1 MNLGL
6 GGMSASRGQADEE
19 FFGSVYDQKVILRL
33 LPYIKPFLP
42 LVIVSFVSM
51 LVYTL
56 TLVAVPWL
64 IHWGIDHPIKDGL
77 QTATDYKVS
86 ASQAG
91 EETNLATLKELLS
104 PHIRLLNIL
113 FVVFIINAI
122 TNWGTNYLQQYAM
135 QKVGQGV
142 LFRLRR
148 ALFGHVQKQSLSYF
162 DKTEVGRLM
171 SRVQGDVGQLQEF
184 AALVVMSLGELLSL
198 VGIVIALLVMDLEL
212 GLITMAVLPVLMTIM
227 VTWQKYAKRSFSEI
241 RRRIAIVNAAF
252 NENISGV
259 RVVQSLN
266 RQERNLEIFDEKN
279 VAHRWSNVIA
289 GRYAAGLL
297 PAVDILTAVAIG
309 LALYF
314 GSKLVGLEED
324 QLLPGVLVA
333 FVMYVQRFFDPIRNL
348 TQQYT
353 QLQRSMASGARIFDL
368 MDREP
373 ELIDIEDAI
382 EMPEIKGNIE
392 FKDVSF
398 RYVEGEDVLKGINL
412 TVNAGETVAVVG
424 PTGAGKTSIVS
435 ILSRFYPVKREEGEI
450 LIDGIDIRDVKRTSV
465 VGQMSMVLQE
475 PYLFSGTVMENIK
488 YNHLDVTDEKAI
500 SSAKVVGA
508 HEFIMQLEDGY
519 DTFLS
524 ERGANIS
531 LGQRQL
537 ISFARAIV
545 NDPKILI
552 LDEATASIDSH
563 TELVIQ
569 TALRKLL
576 EGRTAIVIAH
586 RLSTIRGADKIV
598 VLESGEV
605 VEVGNHQELMDK
617 DGLYAH
623 LYNMNFQSIEDL

>member
-6 GGMSASRGQADEE
+6 GGMSAARGQADEE

-33 LPYIKPFLP
+33 IPYIKPYTP
-42 LVIVSFVSM
+42 LVIVSLVSM
-51 LVYTL
+51 LIYTF

-64 IHWGIDHPIKDGL
+64 IQWGIDNPIKGGME
-77 QTATDYKVS
+77 AFGR
-86 ASQAG
+86 G
-91 EETNLATLKELLS
+91 ESLDE
-104 PHIRLLNIL
+104 HIRLLNIL
-113 FVVFIINAI
+113 FAVFVINAL

-135 QKVGQGV
+135 QRVGQGV

-162 DKTEVGRLM
+162 DNTEVGRLM

-198 VGIVIALLVMDLEL
+198 VGIVIALLLMDLEL
-212 GLITMAVLPVLMTIM
+212 GLITMAVLPILMTIM
-227 VTWQKYAKRSFSEI
+227 VIWQKYAKRSFTEI

-279 VAHRWSNVIA
+279 TAHRWSNVIA

-309 LALYF
+309 LALFF
-314 GSKLVGLEED
+314 GARWVGLGEGE
-324 QLLPGVLVA
+324 LLPGVLVA

-382 EMPEIKGNIE
+382 EMPEIKGDVE
-392 FKDVSF
+392 FKNVRF
-398 RYVEGEDVLKGINL
+398 RYVEGEDVLKGIDL
-412 TVNAGETVAVVG
+412 KVNAGETVAVVG

-435 ILSRFYPVKREEGEI
+435 ILSRFYPVRRDEGEI

-488 YNHLDVTDEKAI
+488 YNHVDATDEKAI

-519 DTFLS
+519 DTYLS

-537 ISFARAIV
+537 LSFARAIV
-545 NDPKILI
+545 DDPKILI

-576 EGRTAIVIAH
+576 QGRTAIVIAH

-598 VLESGEV
+598 VLEEGEV
-605 VEVGNHQELMDK
+605 VEVGKHQELMDK

>member
-33 LPYIKPFLP
+33 IPYIKPYTS
-42 LVIVSFVSM
+42 LVIISLVSM
-51 LVYTL
+51 LVYTF

-64 IHWGIDHPIKDGL
+64 IQWGVDNPIKDGME
-77 QTATDYKVS
+77 AFGR
-86 ASQAG
+86 G
-91 EETNLATLKELLS
+91 ESLDE
-104 PHIRLLNIL
+104 HVRLLNIL
-113 FVVFIINAI
+113 FAVFVINAL

-135 QKVGQGV
+135 QRVGQGV

-162 DKTEVGRLM
+162 DNTEVGRLM

-198 VGIVIALLVMDLEL
+198 VGIVIALLLMDLEL
-212 GLITMAVLPVLMTIM
+212 GLITMAVLPILMTIM
-227 VTWQKYAKRSFSEI
+227 VTWQKYAKRSFTEI

-279 VAHRWSNVIA
+279 TAHRWSNVIA

-309 LALYF
+309 LALFF
-314 GSKLVGLEED
+314 GARWVGLGEGE
-324 QLLPGVLVA
+324 LLPGVLVA

-382 EMPEIKGNIE
+382 EMPEIKGDVE
-392 FKDVSF
+392 FKNVRF
-398 RYVEGEDVLKGINL
+398 RYVEGEDVLKGIDL
-412 TVNAGETVAVVG
+412 KVNAGETVAVVG

-435 ILSRFYPVKREEGEI
+435 ILSRFYPVRRDEGEI

-488 YNHLDVTDEKAI
+488 YNHVDATDEKAI

-519 DTFLS
+519 DTYLS

-545 NDPKILI
+545 DDPKILI

-576 EGRTAIVIAH
+576 QGRTAIVIAH
-586 RLSTIRGADKIV
+586 RLSTIRGADKII
-598 VLESGEV
+598 VLEEGEV
-605 VEVGNHQELMDK
+605 VEVGKHQDLMDK

>member
-6 GGMSASRGQADEE
+6 GGMSAARGQADEE

-33 LPYIKPFLP
+33 IPYIKPYTP
-42 LVIVSFVSM
+42 LVIVSLVSM
-51 LVYTL
+51 LIYTF

-64 IHWGIDHPIKDGL
+64 IQWGIDNPIKGGME
-77 QTATDYKVS
+77 AFGR
-86 ASQAG
+86 G
-91 EETNLATLKELLS
+91 ESLDE
-104 PHIRLLNIL
+104 HIRLLNIL
-113 FVVFIINAI
+113 FAVFVINAL

-135 QKVGQGV
+135 QRVGQGV
-142 LFRLRR
+142 LFSLRR

-162 DKTEVGRLM
+162 DNTEVGRLM

-198 VGIVIALLVMDLEL
+198 VGIVIALLLMDLEL
-212 GLITMAVLPVLMTIM
+212 GLITMAVLPILMTIM
-227 VTWQKYAKRSFSEI
+227 VTWQRYAKRSFTEI

-279 VAHRWSNVIA
+279 TAHRWSNVIA

-309 LALYF
+309 LALFF
-314 GSKLVGLEED
+314 GARWVGLGEGE
-324 QLLPGVLVA
+324 LLPGVLVA

-382 EMPEIKGNIE
+382 EMPEIKGDVE
-392 FKDVSF
+392 FKNVRF
-398 RYVEGEDVLKGINL
+398 RYVEGEDVLKGIDL
-412 TVNAGETVAVVG
+412 KVNAGETVAVVG

-435 ILSRFYPVKREEGEI
+435 ILSRFYPVRRDEGEI

-488 YNHLDVTDEKAI
+488 YNHVDATDEKAI

-519 DTFLS
+519 DTYLS

-537 ISFARAIV
+537 LSFARAIV
-545 NDPKILI
+545 DDPKILI

-576 EGRTAIVIAH
+576 QGRTAIVIAH

-598 VLESGEV
+598 VLEEGEV
-605 VEVGNHQELMDK
+605 VEVGKHQELMDK

>member
-6 GGMSASRGQADEE
+6 GGMSAARGQADEE

-33 LPYIKPFLP
+33 IPYIKPYTP
-42 LVIVSFVSM
+42 LVIVSLVSM
-51 LVYTL
+51 LIYTF

-64 IHWGIDHPIKDGL
+64 IQWGIDNPIKGGME
-77 QTATDYKVS
+77 AFGR
-86 ASQAG
+86 G
-91 EETNLATLKELLS
+91 ESLDE
-104 PHIRLLNIL
+104 HIRLLNIL
-113 FVVFIINAI
+113 FAVFVINAL

-135 QKVGQGV
+135 QRVGQGV

-162 DKTEVGRLM
+162 DNTEVGRLM

-198 VGIVIALLVMDLEL
+198 VGIVIALLLMDLEL
-212 GLITMAVLPVLMTIM
+212 GLITMAVLPILMTIM
-227 VTWQKYAKRSFSEI
+227 VTWQKYAKRSFTEI

-279 VAHRWSNVIA
+279 TAHRWSNVIA

-309 LALYF
+309 LALFF
-314 GSKLVGLEED
+314 GARWVGLGEGE
-324 QLLPGVLVA
+324 LLPGVLVA

-382 EMPEIKGNIE
+382 EMPEIKGDVE
-392 FKDVSF
+392 FKNVRF
-398 RYVEGEDVLKGINL
+398 RYVEGEDVLKVIDL
-412 TVNAGETVAVVG
+412 KVNAGETVAVVG

-435 ILSRFYPVKREEGEI
+435 ILSRFYPVRRDEGEI

-488 YNHLDVTDEKAI
+488 YNHVDATDEKAI

-519 DTFLS
+519 DTYLS

-537 ISFARAIV
+537 LSFARAIV
-545 NDPKILI
+545 DDPKILI

-576 EGRTAIVIAH
+576 QGRTAIVIAH

-598 VLESGEV
+598 VLEEGEV
-605 VEVGNHQELMDK
+605 VEVGKHQELMDK

>member
-6 GGMSASRGQADEE
+6 GGMSAARGQADEE

-33 LPYIKPFLP
+33 IPYIKPYTP
-42 LVIVSFVSM
+42 LVIVSLVSM
-51 LVYTL
+51 LIYTF

-64 IHWGIDHPIKDGL
+64 IQWGIDNPIKGGME
-77 QTATDYKVS
+77 AFGR
-86 ASQAG
+86 G
-91 EETNLATLKELLS
+91 ESLDE
-104 PHIRLLNIL
+104 HIRLLNIL
-113 FVVFIINAI
+113 FAVFVINAL

-135 QKVGQGV
+135 QRVGQGV

-162 DKTEVGRLM
+162 DNTEVGRLM

-198 VGIVIALLVMDLEL
+198 VGIVIALLLMDLEL
-212 GLITMAVLPVLMTIM
+212 GLITMAVLPILMTIM
-227 VTWQKYAKRSFSEI
+227 VTWQKYAKRSFTEI

-279 VAHRWSNVIA
+279 TAHRWSNVIA

-309 LALYF
+309 LALFF
-314 GSKLVGLEED
+314 GARWVGLGEGE
-324 QLLPGVLVA
+324 LLPGVLVA

-382 EMPEIKGNIE
+382 EMPEIKGDVE
-392 FKDVSF
+392 FKNVRF
-398 RYVEGEDVLKGINL
+398 RYVEGEDVLKGIDL
-412 TVNAGETVAVVG
+412 KVNAGETVAVVG

-435 ILSRFYPVKREEGEI
+435 ILSRFYPVRRDEGEI

-488 YNHLDVTDEKAI
+488 YNHVDATDEKAI

-519 DTFLS
+519 DTYLS

-537 ISFARAIV
+537 LSFARAIV
-545 NDPKILI
+545 DDPKILI

-576 EGRTAIVIAH
+576 QGRTAIVIAH

-598 VLESGEV
+598 VLEEGEV
-605 VEVGNHQELMDK
+605 VEVGKHQDLMDK

>member
-6 GGMSASRGQADEE
+6 GGMSAARGQADEE

-33 LPYIKPFLP
+33 IPYIKPYTP
-42 LVIVSFVSM
+42 LVIVSLVSM
-51 LVYTL
+51 LIYTF

-64 IHWGIDHPIKDGL
+64 IQWGIDNPIKGGME
-77 QTATDYKVS
+77 AFGR
-86 ASQAG
+86 G
-91 EETNLATLKELLS
+91 ESLDE
-104 PHIRLLNIL
+104 HIRLLNIL
-113 FVVFIINAI
+113 FAVFVINAL

-135 QKVGQGV
+135 QRVGQGV

-162 DKTEVGRLM
+162 DNTEVGRLM

-198 VGIVIALLVMDLEL
+198 VGIVIALLLMDLEL
-212 GLITMAVLPVLMTIM
+212 GLITMAVLPILMTIM
-227 VTWQKYAKRSFSEI
+227 VTWQKYAKRSFTEI

-279 VAHRWSNVIA
+279 TAHRWSNVIA

-297 PAVDILTAVAIG
+297 PAVDILTAVAIC
-309 LALYF
+309 LALFF
-314 GSKLVGLEED
+314 GARWVGLGEGE
-324 QLLPGVLVA
+324 LLPGVLVA

-382 EMPEIKGNIE
+382 EMPEIKGDVE
-392 FKDVSF
+392 FKNVRF
-398 RYVEGEDVLKGINL
+398 RYVEGEDVLKGIDL
-412 TVNAGETVAVVG
+412 KVNAGETVAVVG

-435 ILSRFYPVKREEGEI
+435 ILSRFYPVRRDEGEI

-488 YNHLDVTDEKAI
+488 YNHVDATDEKAI

-519 DTFLS
+519 DTYLS

-537 ISFARAIV
+537 LSFARAIV
-545 NDPKILI
+545 DDPKILI

-576 EGRTAIVIAH
+576 QGRTAIVIAH

-598 VLESGEV
+598 VLEEGEV
-605 VEVGNHQELMDK
+605 VEVGKHQELMDK

>member
-6 GGMSASRGQADEE
+6 GGMSAARGQADEE

-33 LPYIKPFLP
+33 IPYIKPYTP
-42 LVIVSFVSM
+42 LVIVSLVSM
-51 LVYTL
+51 LIYTF

-64 IHWGIDHPIKDGL
+64 IQWGIDNPIKGGME
-77 QTATDYKVS
+77 AFGR
-86 ASQAG
+86 G
-91 EETNLATLKELLS
+91 ESLDE
-104 PHIRLLNIL
+104 HIRLLNIL
-113 FVVFIINAI
+113 FAVFVINAL

-135 QKVGQGV
+135 QRVGQGV

-162 DKTEVGRLM
+162 DNTEVGRLM

-198 VGIVIALLVMDLEL
+198 VGIVIALLLMDLEL
-212 GLITMAVLPVLMTIM
+212 GLITMAVLPILMTIM
-227 VTWQKYAKRSFSEI
+227 VTWQKYAKRSFTEI

-279 VAHRWSNVIA
+279 TAHRWSNVIA

-309 LALYF
+309 LALFF
-314 GSKLVGLEED
+314 GARWVGLGEGE
-324 QLLPGVLVA
+324 LLPGVLVA

-382 EMPEIKGNIE
+382 EMPEIKGDVE
-392 FKDVSF
+392 FKNVRF
-398 RYVEGEDVLKGINL
+398 RYVEGEDVLKGIDL
-412 TVNAGETVAVVG
+412 KVNAGETVAVVG

-435 ILSRFYPVKREEGEI
+435 ILSRFYPVRRDEGEI

-475 PYLFSGTVMENIK
+475 PYLFS
-488 YNHLDVTDEKAI
+488 EKAI

-519 DTFLS
+519 DTYLS

-537 ISFARAIV
+537 LSFARAIV
-545 NDPKILI
+545 DDPKILI

-576 EGRTAIVIAH
+576 QGRTAIVIAH

-598 VLESGEV
+598 VLEEGEV
-605 VEVGNHQELMDK
+605 VEVGKHQELMDK

>member
-6 GGMSASRGQADEE
+6 GGMSAARGQADEE

-33 LPYIKPFLP
+33 IPYIKPYTP
-42 LVIVSFVSM
+42 LVIVSLVSM
-51 LVYTL
+51 LIYTF

-64 IHWGIDHPIKDGL
+64 IQWGIDNPIKGGME
-77 QTATDYKVS
+77 AFGR
-86 ASQAG
+86 G
-91 EETNLATLKELLS
+91 ESLDE
-104 PHIRLLNIL
+104 HIRLLNIL
-113 FVVFIINAI
+113 FAVFVINAL

-135 QKVGQGV
+135 QRVGQGV

-162 DKTEVGRLM
+162 DNTEVGRLM

-198 VGIVIALLVMDLEL
+198 VGIVIALLLMDLEL
-212 GLITMAVLPVLMTIM
+212 GLITMAVLPILMTIM
-227 VTWQKYAKRSFSEI
+227 VTWQRYAKRSFTEI

-279 VAHRWSNVIA
+279 TAHRWSNVIA

-309 LALYF
+309 LALFF
-314 GSKLVGLEED
+314 GARWVGLGEGE
-324 QLLPGVLVA
+324 LLPGVLVA

-382 EMPEIKGNIE
+382 EMPEIKGDVE
-392 FKDVSF
+392 FKNVRF
-398 RYVEGEDVLKGINL
+398 RYVEGEDVLKGIDL
-412 TVNAGETVAVVG
+412 KVNAGETVAVVG

-435 ILSRFYPVKREEGEI
+435 ILSRFYPVRRDEGEI

-488 YNHLDVTDEKAI
+488 YNHVDATDEKAI

-519 DTFLS
+519 DTYLS

-537 ISFARAIV
+537 LSFARAIV
-545 NDPKILI
+545 DDPKILI

-576 EGRTAIVIAH
+576 QGRTAIVIAH

-598 VLESGEV
+598 VLEEGEV
-605 VEVGNHQELMDK
+605 VEVGKHQELMDK

>member
-6 GGMSASRGQADEE
+6 GHMSASRGQVDEE
-19 FFGSVYDQKVILRL
+19 YFGSVYDQKVILRL
-33 LPYIKPFLP
+33 LPYIKPYRF
-42 LVIVSFVSM
+42 LVIVSLIAM
-51 LVYTL
+51 LIYTV

-64 IHWGIDHPIKDGL
+64 IQWGIDNPIKEGMEAFGKEEPLDG
-77 QTATDYKVS
+77 Y
-86 ASQAG
+86 
-91 EETNLATLKELLS
+91 
-104 PHIRLLNIL
+104 IRVLNIL
-113 FVVFIINAI
+113 FIVFIANALI
-122 TNWGTNYLQQYAM
+122 NWGTNYLQQYAM

-162 DKTEVGRLM
+162 DNTEVGRLM

-198 VGIVIALLVMDLEL
+198 VGIVIALLLMDLEL
-212 GLITMAVLPVLMTIM
+212 GLITMAVLPVLIAVM
-227 VTWQKYAKRSFSEI
+227 VIWQKYAKKTFSEI
-241 RRRIAIVNAAF
+241 RRRISIVNAAF

-279 VAHRWSNVIA
+279 TAHRWSNVIA
-289 GRYAAGLL
+289 GRFAAGLL

-309 LALYF
+309 LALFF
-314 GSKLVGLEED
+314 GSKFIWDG
-324 QLLPGVLVA
+324 QMLPGVLVA

-368 MDREP
+368 MDTEP

-392 FKDVSF
+392 FKNVRF
-398 RYVEGEDVLKGINL
+398 RYVEGEEVLKGINL
-412 TVNAGETVAVVG
+412 TIQAGETVAVVG

-435 ILSRFYPVKREEGEI
+435 VLSRFYPVHRDEGEI
-450 LIDGIDIRDVKRTSV
+450 LIDGIDIRDVKRSSV

-475 PYLFSGTVMENIK
+475 PYLFSGTVMQNIK
-488 YNHLDVTDEKAI
+488 YNHVDATDKKAV

-519 DTFLS
+519 GTYLS

-545 NDPKILI
+545 DDPKILI

-569 TALRKLL
+569 TALRNVLK
-576 EGRTAIVIAH
+576 GRTAIVIAH

-623 LYNMNFQSIEDL
+623 LYNMNFQAIEDLQ

>member
-6 GGMSASRGQADEE
+6 GHMAASRGQVDEE

-33 LPYIKPFLP
+33 LPYIKPYRF
-42 LVIVSFVSM
+42 LVIVSLIAM
-51 LVYTL
+51 LIYTV

-64 IHWGIDHPIKDGL
+64 IQWGIDNPIKEGIEAFGKEEPLDG
-77 QTATDYKVS
+77 Y
-86 ASQAG
+86 
-91 EETNLATLKELLS
+91 
-104 PHIRLLNIL
+104 IRVLNIL
-113 FVVFIINAI
+113 FVVFIANALI
-122 TNWGTNYLQQYAM
+122 NWGTNYLQQYAM

-162 DKTEVGRLM
+162 DNTEVGRLM

-198 VGIVIALLVMDLEL
+198 VGIVIALLLMDLEL
-212 GLITMAVLPVLMTIM
+212 GLITMAVLPVLIAVM
-227 VTWQKYAKRSFSEI
+227 VIWQKYAKKTFSEI
-241 RRRIAIVNAAF
+241 RRRISIVNAAF

-279 VAHRWSNVIA
+279 TAHRWSNVIA
-289 GRYAAGLL
+289 GRFAAGLL

-309 LALYF
+309 LALFF
-314 GSKLVGLEED
+314 GSKFIWDG

-368 MDREP
+368 MDTEP

-392 FKDVSF
+392 FKNVRF
-398 RYVEGEDVLKGINL
+398 RYVEGEEVLKGINL
-412 TVNAGETVAVVG
+412 TIQAGETVAVVG

-435 ILSRFYPVKREEGEI
+435 VLSRFYPVHRDEGEI
-450 LIDGIDIRDVKRTSV
+450 LIDGIDIRDVKRSSV

-475 PYLFSGTVMENIK
+475 PYLFSGTVMQNIK
-488 YNHLDVTDEKAI
+488 YNHVDATDKKAV

-519 DTFLS
+519 GTYLS

-545 NDPKILI
+545 DDPKILI

-569 TALRKLL
+569 TALRNVLK
-576 EGRTAIVIAH
+576 GRTAIVIAH

-623 LYNMNFQSIEDL
+623 LYNMNFQAIEDLQ

>member
-6 GGMSASRGQADEE
+6 GGMSAARGQADEE

-33 LPYIKPFLP
+33 IPYIKPYTP
-42 LVIVSFVSM
+42 LVIVSLVSM
-51 LVYTL
+51 LIYTF

-64 IHWGIDHPIKDGL
+64 IQWGIDNPIKGGME
-77 QTATDYKVS
+77 AFGR
-86 ASQAG
+86 G
-91 EETNLATLKELLS
+91 ESLDE
-104 PHIRLLNIL
+104 HIRLLNIL
-113 FVVFIINAI
+113 FAVFVINAL

-135 QKVGQGV
+135 QRVGQGV

-162 DKTEVGRLM
+162 DNTEVGRLM

-198 VGIVIALLVMDLEL
+198 VGIVIALLLMDLEL
-212 GLITMAVLPVLMTIM
+212 GLITMAVLPILMTIM
-227 VTWQKYAKRSFSEI
+227 VTWQKYAKRSFTEI

-279 VAHRWSNVIA
+279 TAHRWSNVIA

-309 LALYF
+309 LALFF
-314 GSKLVGLEED
+314 GARWVGLGEGE
-324 QLLPGVLVA
+324 LLPGVLVA

-373 ELIDIEDAI
+373 ELIDIENAI
-382 EMPEIKGNIE
+382 EMPEIKGDVE
-392 FKDVSF
+392 FKNVRF
-398 RYVEGEDVLKGINL
+398 RYVEGEDVLKGIDL
-412 TVNAGETVAVVG
+412 KVNAGETVAVVG

-435 ILSRFYPVKREEGEI
+435 ILSRFYPVRRDEGEI

-488 YNHLDVTDEKAI
+488 YNHVDATDEKAI

-519 DTFLS
+519 DTYLS

-537 ISFARAIV
+537 LSFARAIV
-545 NDPKILI
+545 DDPKILI

-576 EGRTAIVIAH
+576 QGRTAIVIAH

-598 VLESGEV
+598 VLEEGEV
-605 VEVGNHQELMDK
+605 VEVGKHQELMDK

>member
-6 GGMSASRGQADEE
+6 GGMSAARGQADEE

-33 LPYIKPFLP
+33 IPYIKPYTP
-42 LVIVSFVSM
+42 LVIVSLVSM
-51 LVYTL
+51 LIYTF

-64 IHWGIDHPIKDGL
+64 IQWGIDNPIKGGME
-77 QTATDYKVS
+77 AFGR
-86 ASQAG
+86 G
-91 EETNLATLKELLS
+91 ESLDE
-104 PHIRLLNIL
+104 HIRLLNIL
-113 FVVFIINAI
+113 FAVFVINAL

-135 QKVGQGV
+135 QRVGQGV

-162 DKTEVGRLM
+162 DNTEVGRLM

-198 VGIVIALLVMDLEL
+198 VGIVIALLLMDLEL
-212 GLITMAVLPVLMTIM
+212 GLITMAVLPILMTIM
-227 VTWQKYAKRSFSEI
+227 VTWQKYAKRSFTEI

-279 VAHRWSNVIA
+279 TAHRWANVIA

-309 LALYF
+309 LALFF
-314 GSKLVGLEED
+314 GARWVGLGEGE
-324 QLLPGVLVA
+324 LLPGVLVA

-382 EMPEIKGNIE
+382 EMPEIKGDVE
-392 FKDVSF
+392 FKNVRF
-398 RYVEGEDVLKGINL
+398 RYVEGEDVLKGIDL
-412 TVNAGETVAVVG
+412 KVNAGETVAVVG

-435 ILSRFYPVKREEGEI
+435 ILSRFYPVRRDEGEI

-488 YNHLDVTDEKAI
+488 YNHVDATDEKAI

-519 DTFLS
+519 DTYLS

-537 ISFARAIV
+537 LSFARAIV
-545 NDPKILI
+545 DDPKILI

-576 EGRTAIVIAH
+576 QGRTAIVIAH

-598 VLESGEV
+598 VLEEGEV
-605 VEVGNHQELMDK
+605 VEVGKHQELMDK

>member
-6 GGMSASRGQADEE
+6 GGMSAARGQADEE

-42 LVIVSFVSM
+42 LVIVSLVSM
-51 LVYTL
+51 LVYTF

-64 IHWGIDHPIKDGL
+64 IQWGIDNPIKGGME
-77 QTATDYKVS
+77 AFGR
-86 ASQAG
+86 G
-91 EETNLATLKELLS
+91 ESLDE
-104 PHIRLLNIL
+104 HIRLLNIL
-113 FVVFIINAI
+113 FAVFVINAL

-135 QKVGQGV
+135 QRVGQGV

-162 DKTEVGRLM
+162 DNTEVGRLM

-198 VGIVIALLVMDLEL
+198 VGIVIALLLMDLVL
-212 GLITMAVLPVLMTIM
+212 GLITMAVLPILMTIM
-227 VTWQKYAKRSFSEI
+227 VTWQKYAKRSFTEI

-279 VAHRWSNVIA
+279 TAHRWSNVIA

-309 LALYF
+309 LALFF
-314 GSKLVGLEED
+314 GARWVGLGEGE
-324 QLLPGVLVA
+324 LLPGVLVA

-382 EMPEIKGNIE
+382 EMPEIKGDVE
-392 FKDVSF
+392 FKNVRF
-398 RYVEGEDVLKGINL
+398 RYVEGEDVLKGIDL
-412 TVNAGETVAVVG
+412 KVNAGETVAVVG

-435 ILSRFYPVKREEGEI
+435 ILSRFYPVRRDEGEI

-488 YNHLDVTDEKAI
+488 YNHVDATDEKAI

-519 DTFLS
+519 DTYLS

-537 ISFARAIV
+537 LSFARAIV
-545 NDPKILI
+545 DDPKILI

-576 EGRTAIVIAH
+576 QGRTAIVIAH

-598 VLESGEV
+598 VLEEGEV
-605 VEVGNHQELMDK
+605 VEVGKHQELMDK

>member
-6 GGMSASRGQADEE
+6 GHMSASRGQVDEE
-19 FFGSVYDQKVILRL
+19 YFGSVYDQKVILRL
-33 LPYIKPFLP
+33 LPYIKPYRF
-42 LVIVSFVSM
+42 LVIVSLIAM
-51 LVYTL
+51 LIYTV

-64 IHWGIDHPIKDGL
+64 IQWGIDNPIKEGMEAFGKEEPLDG
-77 QTATDYKVS
+77 Y
-86 ASQAG
+86 
-91 EETNLATLKELLS
+91 
-104 PHIRLLNIL
+104 IRVLNIL
-113 FVVFIINAI
+113 FIVFIANALI
-122 TNWGTNYLQQYAM
+122 NWGTNYLQQYAM

-162 DKTEVGRLM
+162 DNTEVGRLM

-198 VGIVIALLVMDLEL
+198 VGIVIALLLMDLEL
-212 GLITMAVLPVLMTIM
+212 GLITMAVLPVLIAVM
-227 VTWQKYAKRSFSEI
+227 VIWQKYAKKTFSEI
-241 RRRIAIVNAAF
+241 RRRISIVNAAF

-279 VAHRWSNVIA
+279 AAHRWSNVIA
-289 GRYAAGLL
+289 GRFAAGLL

-309 LALYF
+309 LALFF
-314 GSKLVGLEED
+314 GSKFIWDG

-368 MDREP
+368 MDTEP

-392 FKDVSF
+392 FKNVRF
-398 RYVEGEDVLKGINL
+398 RYVEGEEVLKGINL
-412 TVNAGETVAVVG
+412 TIQAGETVAVVG

-435 ILSRFYPVKREEGEI
+435 VLSRFYPVHRDEGEI
-450 LIDGIDIRDVKRTSV
+450 LIDGIDIRDVKRSSV

-475 PYLFSGTVMENIK
+475 PYLFSGTVMQNIK
-488 YNHLDVTDEKAI
+488 YNHVDATDKKAV

-519 DTFLS
+519 GTYLS

-545 NDPKILI
+545 DDPKILI

-569 TALRKLL
+569 TALRNVLK
-576 EGRTAIVIAH
+576 GRTAIVIAH

-623 LYNMNFQSIEDL
+623 LYNMNFQAIEDLQ

>member
-33 LPYIKPFLP
+33 IPYIKPYTS
-42 LVIVSFVSM
+42 LVIISLVSM
-51 LVYTL
+51 LVYTF

-64 IHWGIDHPIKDGL
+64 IQWGVDNPIKDGME
-77 QTATDYKVS
+77 AFGR
-86 ASQAG
+86 G
-91 EETNLATLKELLS
+91 ESLDE
-104 PHIRLLNIL
+104 HVRLLNIL
-113 FVVFIINAI
+113 FAVFVINAL

-135 QKVGQGV
+135 QRVGQGV

-162 DKTEVGRLM
+162 DNTEVGRLM

-198 VGIVIALLVMDLEL
+198 VGIVIALLLMDLEL
-212 GLITMAVLPVLMTIM
+212 GLITMAVLPILMTIM
-227 VTWQKYAKRSFSEI
+227 VTWQKYAKRSFTEI

-279 VAHRWSNVIA
+279 TAHRWSNVIA

-309 LALYF
+309 LALFF
-314 GSKLVGLEED
+314 GARWVGLGEGE
-324 QLLPGVLVA
+324 LLPGVLVA

-382 EMPEIKGNIE
+382 EMPEIKGDVE
-392 FKDVSF
+392 FKNVRF
-398 RYVEGEDVLKGINL
+398 RYVEGEDVLKGIDL
-412 TVNAGETVAVVG
+412 KVNAGETVAVVG

-435 ILSRFYPVKREEGEI
+435 ILSRFYPVRRDEGEI

-488 YNHLDVTDEKAI
+488 YNHVDATDEKAI

-508 HEFIMQLEDGY
+508 HEFIMQLADGY
-519 DTFLS
+519 DTYLS

-545 NDPKILI
+545 DDPKILI

-576 EGRTAIVIAH
+576 QGRTAIVIAH
-586 RLSTIRGADKIV
+586 RLSTIRGADKII
-598 VLESGEV
+598 VLEEGEV
-605 VEVGNHQELMDK
+605 VEVGKHQDLMDK

>member
-6 GGMSASRGQADEE
+6 GGMSAARGQADEE

-33 LPYIKPFLP
+33 IPYIKPYTP
-42 LVIVSFVSM
+42 LVIVSLVSM
-51 LVYTL
+51 LIYTF

-64 IHWGIDHPIKDGL
+64 IQWGIDNPIKGGME
-77 QTATDYKVS
+77 AFGR
-86 ASQAG
+86 G
-91 EETNLATLKELLS
+91 ESLDE
-104 PHIRLLNIL
+104 HIRLLNIL
-113 FVVFIINAI
+113 FAVFVINAL

-135 QKVGQGV
+135 QRVGQGV

-162 DKTEVGRLM
+162 DNTEVGRLM

-198 VGIVIALLVMDLEL
+198 VGIVIALLLMDLEL
-212 GLITMAVLPVLMTIM
+212 GLITMAVLPILMTIM
-227 VTWQKYAKRSFSEI
+227 VTWQKYAKRSFTEI

-279 VAHRWSNVIA
+279 TAHRWSNVIA

-309 LALYF
+309 LALFF
-314 GSKLVGLEED
+314 GARWVGLGEGE
-324 QLLPGVLVA
+324 LLPGVLVA

-382 EMPEIKGNIE
+382 EMPEIKGDVE
-392 FKDVSF
+392 FKNVRF
-398 RYVEGEDVLKGINL
+398 RYVEGEDVLKGIDL
-412 TVNAGETVAVVG
+412 KVNAGETVAVVG

-435 ILSRFYPVKREEGEI
+435 ILSRFYPVRRDEGEI

-488 YNHLDVTDEKAI
+488 YNHVDATDEKAI

-508 HEFIMQLEDGY
+508 HEFVMQLEDGY
-519 DTFLS
+519 DTYLS

-537 ISFARAIV
+537 LSFARAIV
-545 NDPKILI
+545 DDPKILI

-576 EGRTAIVIAH
+576 QGRTAIVIAH

-598 VLESGEV
+598 VLEEGEV
-605 VEVGNHQELMDK
+605 VEVGKHQELMDK

>member
-33 LPYIKPFLP
+33 IPYIKPYTS
-42 LVIVSFVSM
+42 LVIISLVSM
-51 LVYTL
+51 LVYTF

-64 IHWGIDHPIKDGL
+64 IQWGIDNPIKGGME
-77 QTATDYKVS
+77 AFGR
-86 ASQAG
+86 G
-91 EETNLATLKELLS
+91 ESLDE
-104 PHIRLLNIL
+104 HIRLLNIL
-113 FVVFIINAI
+113 FAVFVINAL

-135 QKVGQGV
+135 QRVGQGV

-162 DKTEVGRLM
+162 DNTEVGRLM

-198 VGIVIALLVMDLEL
+198 VGIVIALLLMDLEL
-212 GLITMAVLPVLMTIM
+212 GLITMAVLPILMTIM
-227 VTWQKYAKRSFSEI
+227 VTWQKYAKRSFTEI

-279 VAHRWSNVIA
+279 TAHRWSNVIA

-309 LALYF
+309 LALFF
-314 GSKLVGLEED
+314 GARWVGLGEGE
-324 QLLPGVLVA
+324 LLPGVLVA

-373 ELIDIEDAI
+373 ELIDIENAI
-382 EMPEIKGNIE
+382 EMPEIKGDVE
-392 FKDVSF
+392 FKNVRF
-398 RYVEGEDVLKGINL
+398 RYVEGEDVLKGIDL
-412 TVNAGETVAVVG
+412 KVNAGETVAVVG

-435 ILSRFYPVKREEGEI
+435 ILSRFYPVRRDEGEI

-488 YNHLDVTDEKAI
+488 YNHVDATDEKAI

-519 DTFLS
+519 DTYLS

-545 NDPKILI
+545 DDPKILI

-576 EGRTAIVIAH
+576 QGRTAIVIAH
-586 RLSTIRGADKIV
+586 RLSTIRGADKII
-598 VLESGEV
+598 VLEEGEV
-605 VEVGNHQELMDK
+605 VEVGKHQDLMDK

>member
-33 LPYIKPFLP
+33 IPYIKPYTS
-42 LVIVSFVSM
+42 LVIISLVSM
-51 LVYTL
+51 LVYTF

-64 IHWGIDHPIKDGL
+64 IQWGVDNPIREGME
-77 QTATDYKVS
+77 AFGR
-86 ASQAG
+86 G
-91 EETNLATLKELLS
+91 ESLDE
-104 PHIRLLNIL
+104 HVRLLNIL
-113 FVVFIINAI
+113 FAVFVINAL

-135 QKVGQGV
+135 QRVGQGV

-162 DKTEVGRLM
+162 DNTEVGRLM

-198 VGIVIALLVMDLEL
+198 VGIVIALLLMDLEL
-212 GLITMAVLPVLMTIM
+212 GLITMAVLPILMTIM
-227 VTWQKYAKRSFSEI
+227 VTWQKYAKRSFTEI

-279 VAHRWSNVIA
+279 TAHRWSNVIA

-309 LALYF
+309 LALFF
-314 GSKLVGLEED
+314 GARWVGLGEGE
-324 QLLPGVLVA
+324 LLPGVLVA

-382 EMPEIKGNIE
+382 EMPEIKGDVE
-392 FKDVSF
+392 FKNVRF
-398 RYVEGEDVLKGINL
+398 RYVEGEDVLKGIDL
-412 TVNAGETVAVVG
+412 KVNAGETVAVVG

-435 ILSRFYPVKREEGEI
+435 ILSRFYPVRRDEGEI

-488 YNHLDVTDEKAI
+488 YNHVDATDEKAI

-519 DTFLS
+519 DTYLS

-537 ISFARAIV
+537 LSFARAIV
-545 NDPKILI
+545 DDPKILI

-576 EGRTAIVIAH
+576 QGRTAIVIAH

-598 VLESGEV
+598 VLEEGEV
-605 VEVGNHQELMDK
+605 VEVGKHQDLMDK

>member
-6 GGMSASRGQADEE
+6 GGMSAARGQADEE

-33 LPYIKPFLP
+33 IPYIKPYTP
-42 LVIVSFVSM
+42 LVIVSLVSM
-51 LVYTL
+51 LIYTF

-64 IHWGIDHPIKDGL
+64 IQWGIDNPIKGGME
-77 QTATDYKVS
+77 AFGR
-86 ASQAG
+86 G
-91 EETNLATLKELLS
+91 ESLDE
-104 PHIRLLNIL
+104 HIRLLNIL
-113 FVVFIINAI
+113 FAVFVINAL

-135 QKVGQGV
+135 QRVGQGV

-162 DKTEVGRLM
+162 DNTEVGRLM

-198 VGIVIALLVMDLEL
+198 VGIVIALLLMDLEL
-212 GLITMAVLPVLMTIM
+212 GLITMAVLPILMTIM
-227 VTWQKYAKRSFSEI
+227 VTWQKYAKRSFTEI

-279 VAHRWSNVIA
+279 TAHRWSNVIA

-309 LALYF
+309 LALFF
-314 GSKLVGLEED
+314 GARWVGLGEGE
-324 QLLPGVLVA
+324 LLPGVLVA

-382 EMPEIKGNIE
+382 EMPQIKGDVE
-392 FKDVSF
+392 FKNVRF
-398 RYVEGEDVLKGINL
+398 RYVEGEDVLKGIDL
-412 TVNAGETVAVVG
+412 KVNAGETVAVVG

-435 ILSRFYPVKREEGEI
+435 ILSRFYPVRRDEGEI

-488 YNHLDVTDEKAI
+488 YNHVDATDEKAI

-519 DTFLS
+519 DTYLS

-537 ISFARAIV
+537 LSFARAIV
-545 NDPKILI
+545 DDPKILI

-576 EGRTAIVIAH
+576 QGRTAIVIAH

-598 VLESGEV
+598 VLEEGEV
-605 VEVGNHQELMDK
+605 VEVGKHQELMDK

>member
-6 GGMSASRGQADEE
+6 GHMSASRGQVDEE
-19 FFGSVYDQKVILRL
+19 VFGSVYDQKVILRL
-33 LPYIKPFLP
+33 LPYIKPYRF
-42 LVIVSFVSM
+42 LVIVSLIAM
-51 LVYTL
+51 LIYTV

-64 IHWGIDHPIKDGL
+64 IQWGIDNPIKEGMEAFGKEEPLDG
-77 QTATDYKVS
+77 Y
-86 ASQAG
+86 
-91 EETNLATLKELLS
+91 
-104 PHIRLLNIL
+104 IRVLNIL
-113 FVVFIINAI
+113 FIVFIANALI
-122 TNWGTNYLQQYAM
+122 NWGTNYLQQYAM

-162 DKTEVGRLM
+162 DNTEVGRLM

-198 VGIVIALLVMDLEL
+198 VGIVIALLLMDLEL
-212 GLITMAVLPVLMTIM
+212 GLITMAVLPVLIAVM
-227 VTWQKYAKRSFSEI
+227 VIWQKYAKKTFSEI
-241 RRRIAIVNAAF
+241 RRRISIVNAAF

-279 VAHRWSNVIA
+279 TAHRWSNVIA
-289 GRYAAGLL
+289 GRFAAGLL

-309 LALYF
+309 LALFF
-314 GSKLVGLEED
+314 GSKFIWDG

-368 MDREP
+368 MDTEP

-392 FKDVSF
+392 FKNVRF
-398 RYVEGEDVLKGINL
+398 RYVEGEEVLKGINL
-412 TVNAGETVAVVG
+412 TIQAGETVAVVG

-435 ILSRFYPVKREEGEI
+435 VLSRFYPVHRDEGEI
-450 LIDGIDIRDVKRTSV
+450 LIDGIDIRDVKRSSV

-475 PYLFSGTVMENIK
+475 PYLFSGTVMQNIK
-488 YNHLDVTDEKAI
+488 YNHVDATDKKAV

-519 DTFLS
+519 GTYLS

-545 NDPKILI
+545 DDPKILI

-569 TALRKLL
+569 TALRNVLK
-576 EGRTAIVIAH
+576 GRTAIVIAH

-623 LYNMNFQSIEDL
+623 LYNMNFQAIEDLQ

>member
-33 LPYIKPFLP
+33 VPYIKPYTP
-42 LVIVSFVSM
+42 LVIVSLASM
-51 LVYTL
+51 LIYTF

-64 IHWGIDHPIKDGL
+64 IQWGVDNPIKDGME
-77 QTATDYKVS
+77 AFGR
-86 ASQAG
+86 G
-91 EETNLATLKELLS
+91 ESLDE
-104 PHIRLLNIL
+104 HIRLLNIL
-113 FVVFIINAI
+113 FAVFVINAL

-135 QKVGQGV
+135 QRVGQGV

-162 DKTEVGRLM
+162 DNTEVGRLM

-198 VGIVIALLVMDLEL
+198 VGIVIALLLMDLEL
-212 GLITMAVLPVLMTIM
+212 GLITMAVLPILITIM
-227 VTWQKYAKRSFSEI
+227 VTWQKYAKRSFTEI

-279 VAHRWSNVIA
+279 TAHRWSNVIA

-309 LALYF
+309 LALFF
-314 GSKLVGLEED
+314 GARWVGLGEGE
-324 QLLPGVLVA
+324 LLPGVLVA

-382 EMPEIKGNIE
+382 EMPEIKGDVE
-392 FKDVSF
+392 FKNVRF
-398 RYVEGEDVLKGINL
+398 RYVEGEDVLKGIDL
-412 TVNAGETVAVVG
+412 KVNAGETVAVVG

-435 ILSRFYPVKREEGEI
+435 ILSRFYPVRRDEGEI

-488 YNHLDVTDEKAI
+488 YNHVAATDEKAI

-519 DTFLS
+519 DTYLS

-545 NDPKILI
+545 DDPKILI

-576 EGRTAIVIAH
+576 QGRTAIVIAH

-598 VLESGEV
+598 VLEEGEV
-605 VEVGNHQELMDK
+605 VEVGKHQDLMDK

>member
-6 GGMSASRGQADEE
+6 GGMSAARGQADEE

-33 LPYIKPFLP
+33 ITYIKPYTP
-42 LVIVSFVSM
+42 LVIVSLVSM
-51 LVYTL
+51 LIYTF

-64 IHWGIDHPIKDGL
+64 IQWGIDNPIKGGME
-77 QTATDYKVS
+77 AFGR
-86 ASQAG
+86 G
-91 EETNLATLKELLS
+91 ESLDE
-104 PHIRLLNIL
+104 HIRLLNIL
-113 FVVFIINAI
+113 FAVFVINAL

-135 QKVGQGV
+135 QRVGQGV

-162 DKTEVGRLM
+162 DNTEVGRLM

-198 VGIVIALLVMDLEL
+198 VGIVIALLLMDLEL
-212 GLITMAVLPVLMTIM
+212 GLITMAVLPILMTIM
-227 VTWQKYAKRSFSEI
+227 VTWQKYAKRSFTEI

-279 VAHRWSNVIA
+279 TAHRWSNVIA

-309 LALYF
+309 LALFF
-314 GSKLVGLEED
+314 GARWVGLGEGE
-324 QLLPGVLVA
+324 LLPGVLVA

-382 EMPEIKGNIE
+382 EMPEIKGDVE
-392 FKDVSF
+392 FKNVRF
-398 RYVEGEDVLKGINL
+398 RYVEGEDVLKGIDL
-412 TVNAGETVAVVG
+412 KVNAGETVAVVG

-435 ILSRFYPVKREEGEI
+435 ILSRFYPVRRDEGEI

-488 YNHLDVTDEKAI
+488 YNHVDATDEKAI

-519 DTFLS
+519 DTYLS

-537 ISFARAIV
+537 LSFARAIV
-545 NDPKILI
+545 DDPKILI

-576 EGRTAIVIAH
+576 QGRTAIVIAH

-598 VLESGEV
+598 VLEEGEV
-605 VEVGNHQELMDK
+605 VEVGKHQELMDK

>member
-6 GGMSASRGQADEE
+6 GGMSAARGQADEE

-33 LPYIKPFLP
+33 IPYIKPYTP
-42 LVIVSFVSM
+42 LVIVSLVSM
-51 LVYTL
+51 LIYTF

-64 IHWGIDHPIKDGL
+64 IQWGIDNPIKGGME
-77 QTATDYKVS
+77 AFGR
-86 ASQAG
+86 G
-91 EETNLATLKELLS
+91 ESLDE
-104 PHIRLLNIL
+104 HIRLLNIL
-113 FVVFIINAI
+113 FAVFVINAL

-135 QKVGQGV
+135 QRVGQGV

-162 DKTEVGRLM
+162 DNTEVGRLM
-171 SRVQGDVGQLQEF
+171 SRVQGDVGQLEEF

-198 VGIVIALLVMDLEL
+198 VGIVIALLLMDLEL
-212 GLITMAVLPVLMTIM
+212 GLITMAVLPILMTIM
-227 VTWQKYAKRSFSEI
+227 VTWQKYAKRSFTEI

-279 VAHRWSNVIA
+279 TAHRWSNVIA

-309 LALYF
+309 LALFF
-314 GSKLVGLEED
+314 GARWVGLGEGE
-324 QLLPGVLVA
+324 LLPGVLVA

-382 EMPEIKGNIE
+382 EMPEIKGDVE
-392 FKDVSF
+392 FKNVRF
-398 RYVEGEDVLKGINL
+398 RYVEGEDVLKGIDL
-412 TVNAGETVAVVG
+412 KVNAGETVAVVG

-435 ILSRFYPVKREEGEI
+435 ILSRFYPVRRDEGEI

-488 YNHLDVTDEKAI
+488 YNHVDATDEKAI

-519 DTFLS
+519 DTYLS

-537 ISFARAIV
+537 LSFARAIV
-545 NDPKILI
+545 DDPKILI

-576 EGRTAIVIAH
+576 QGRTAIVIAH

-598 VLESGEV
+598 VLEEGEV
-605 VEVGNHQELMDK
+605 VEVGKHQELMDK

>member
-6 GGMSASRGQADEE
+6 GGMSAARGQADEE

-33 LPYIKPFLP
+33 IPYIKPYTP
-42 LVIVSFVSM
+42 LVIVSLVSM
-51 LVYTL
+51 LIYTF

-64 IHWGIDHPIKDGL
+64 IQWGIDNPIKGGME
-77 QTATDYKVS
+77 AFGR
-86 ASQAG
+86 G
-91 EETNLATLKELLS
+91 ESLDE
-104 PHIRLLNIL
+104 HIRLLNIL
-113 FVVFIINAI
+113 FAVFVINAL

-135 QKVGQGV
+135 QRVGQGV

-162 DKTEVGRLM
+162 DNTEVGRLM

-198 VGIVIALLVMDLEL
+198 VGIVIALLLMDLEL
-212 GLITMAVLPVLMTIM
+212 GLITMAVLPILMTIM
-227 VTWQKYAKRSFSEI
+227 VTLQKYAKRSFTEI

-266 RQERNLEIFDEKN
+266 RQESNLEIFDEKN
-279 VAHRWSNVIA
+279 TAHRWSNVIA

-309 LALYF
+309 LALFF
-314 GSKLVGLEED
+314 GARWVGLGEGE
-324 QLLPGVLVA
+324 LLPGVLVA

-382 EMPEIKGNIE
+382 EMPEIKGDVE
-392 FKDVSF
+392 FKNVRF
-398 RYVEGEDVLKGINL
+398 RYVEGEDVLKGIDL
-412 TVNAGETVAVVG
+412 KVNAGETVAVVG

-435 ILSRFYPVKREEGEI
+435 ILSRFYPVRRDEGEI

-488 YNHLDVTDEKAI
+488 YNHVDATDKKAI

-519 DTFLS
+519 DTYLA

-537 ISFARAIV
+537 LSFARAIV
-545 NDPKILI
+545 DDPKILI

-576 EGRTAIVIAH
+576 QGRTAIVIAH

-598 VLESGEV
+598 VLEEGEV
-605 VEVGNHQELMDK
+605 VEVGKHQELMDK

>member
-6 GGMSASRGQADEE
+6 GGMSAARGQADEE

-33 LPYIKPFLP
+33 IPYIKPYTP
-42 LVIVSFVSM
+42 LVIVSLVSM
-51 LVYTL
+51 LIYTF

-64 IHWGIDHPIKDGL
+64 IQWGIDNPIKGGME
-77 QTATDYKVS
+77 AFGR
-86 ASQAG
+86 G
-91 EETNLATLKELLS
+91 ESLDE
-104 PHIRLLNIL
+104 HIRLLNIL
-113 FVVFIINAI
+113 FAVFVINAL

-135 QKVGQGV
+135 QRVGQGV

-162 DKTEVGRLM
+162 DNTEVGRLM

-198 VGIVIALLVMDLEL
+198 VGIVIALLLMDLEL
-212 GLITMAVLPVLMTIM
+212 GLITMAVLPILMTIM
-227 VTWQKYAKRSFSEI
+227 VTWQKYAKRSFTEI

-279 VAHRWSNVIA
+279 TAHRWSNVIA

-309 LALYF
+309 LALFF
-314 GSKLVGLEED
+314 GARWVGLGEGE
-324 QLLPGVLVA
+324 LLPGVLVA

-382 EMPEIKGNIE
+382 EMPEIKGDVE
-392 FKDVSF
+392 FKNVRF
-398 RYVEGEDVLKGINL
+398 RYVEGEDVLKGIDL
-412 TVNAGETVAVVG
+412 KVNAGETVAVVG

-435 ILSRFYPVKREEGEI
+435 ILSRFYPVRRDEGEI

-488 YNHLDVTDEKAI
+488 YNHVDATDEKAI

-519 DTFLS
+519 DTYLS

-537 ISFARAIV
+537 LSFARAIV
-545 NDPKILI
+545 DDPKILI

-576 EGRTAIVIAH
+576 QGRTAIVIAH

-598 VLESGEV
+598 VLEEGEV
-605 VEVGNHQELMDK
+605 VEVGKHQELMDK
-617 DGLYAH
+617 DGLNAH

>member
-6 GGMSASRGQADEE
+6 GGMSAARGQADEE

-42 LVIVSFVSM
+42 LVIVSLVSM
-51 LVYTL
+51 LIYTF

-64 IHWGIDHPIKDGL
+64 IQWGIDNPIKDGME
-77 QTATDYKVS
+77 AFGR
-86 ASQAG
+86 G
-91 EETNLATLKELLS
+91 ESLDE
-104 PHIRLLNIL
+104 HIRLLNIL
-113 FVVFIINAI
+113 FAVFIINAL

-135 QKVGQGV
+135 QRVGQGV

-162 DKTEVGRLM
+162 DNTEVGRLM

-198 VGIVIALLVMDLEL
+198 VGIVIALLLMDLEL
-212 GLITMAVLPVLMTIM
+212 GLITMAVLPILMTIM
-227 VTWQKYAKRSFSEI
+227 VTWQKYAKRSFTEI

-279 VAHRWSNVIA
+279 TAHRWSNVIA

-309 LALYF
+309 LALFF
-314 GSKLVGLEED
+314 GARWVGLGEGE
-324 QLLPGVLVA
+324 LLPGVLVA

-373 ELIDIEDAI
+373 ELIDVEDAI
-382 EMPEIKGNIE
+382 EMPEIKGDVE
-392 FKDVSF
+392 FKNVRF
-398 RYVEGEDVLKGINL
+398 RYVEGEDVLKGIDL
-412 TVNAGETVAVVG
+412 KVNAGETVAVVG

-435 ILSRFYPVKREEGEI
+435 ILSRFYPVRRDEGEI

-488 YNHLDVTDEKAI
+488 YNHVDATDEKAI

-519 DTFLS
+519 DTYLS

-537 ISFARAIV
+537 LSFARAIV
-545 NDPKILI
+545 DDPKILI

-576 EGRTAIVIAH
+576 QGRTAIVIAH

-598 VLESGEV
+598 VLEEGEV
-605 VEVGNHQELMDK
+605 VEVGKHQELMDK

>member
-6 GGMSASRGQADEE
+6 GGMSAARGQADEE

-33 LPYIKPFLP
+33 IPYIKPYTP
-42 LVIVSFVSM
+42 LVIVSLVSM
-51 LVYTL
+51 LIYTF

-64 IHWGIDHPIKDGL
+64 IQWGIDNPIKGGME
-77 QTATDYKVS
+77 AFGR
-86 ASQAG
+86 G
-91 EETNLATLKELLS
+91 ESLDE
-104 PHIRLLNIL
+104 HIRLLNIL
-113 FVVFIINAI
+113 FAVFVINAL

-135 QKVGQGV
+135 QRVGQGV

-162 DKTEVGRLM
+162 DNTEVGRLM

-184 AALVVMSLGELLSL
+184 TALVVMSLGELLSL
-198 VGIVIALLVMDLEL
+198 VGIVIALLLMDLEL
-212 GLITMAVLPVLMTIM
+212 GLITMAVLPILMTIM
-227 VTWQKYAKRSFSEI
+227 VTWQKYAKRSFTEI

-279 VAHRWSNVIA
+279 TAHRWSNVIA

-309 LALYF
+309 LALFF
-314 GSKLVGLEED
+314 GARWVGLGEGE
-324 QLLPGVLVA
+324 LLPGVLVA

-382 EMPEIKGNIE
+382 EMPEIKGDVE
-392 FKDVSF
+392 FKNVRF
-398 RYVEGEDVLKGINL
+398 RYVEGEDVLKGIDL
-412 TVNAGETVAVVG
+412 KVNAGETVAVVG

-435 ILSRFYPVKREEGEI
+435 ILSRFYPVRRDEGEI

-488 YNHLDVTDEKAI
+488 YNHVDATDEKAI

-519 DTFLS
+519 DTYLS

-537 ISFARAIV
+537 LSFARAIV
-545 NDPKILI
+545 DDPKILI

-576 EGRTAIVIAH
+576 QGRTAIVIAH

-598 VLESGEV
+598 VLEEGEV
-605 VEVGNHQELMDK
+605 VEVGKHQELMDK

>member
-6 GGMSASRGQADEE
+6 GGMSAARGQADEE

-42 LVIVSFVSM
+42 LVIVSLVSM
-51 LVYTL
+51 LVYTF

-64 IHWGIDHPIKDGL
+64 IQWGIDNPIKGGME
-77 QTATDYKVS
+77 AFGR
-86 ASQAG
+86 G
-91 EETNLATLKELLS
+91 ESLDE
-104 PHIRLLNIL
+104 HIRLLNIL
-113 FVVFIINAI
+113 FAVFVINAL

-135 QKVGQGV
+135 QRVGQGV

-162 DKTEVGRLM
+162 DNTEVGRLM

-198 VGIVIALLVMDLEL
+198 VGIVIALLLMDLEL
-212 GLITMAVLPVLMTIM
+212 GLITMAVLPILMTIM
-227 VTWQKYAKRSFSEI
+227 VTWQKYAKRSFTEI

-279 VAHRWSNVIA
+279 TAHRWSNVIA

-309 LALYF
+309 LALFF
-314 GSKLVGLEED
+314 GARWVGLGEGE
-324 QLLPGVLVA
+324 LLPGVLVA

-382 EMPEIKGNIE
+382 EMPEIKGDVE
-392 FKDVSF
+392 FKNVRF
-398 RYVEGEDVLKGINL
+398 RYVEGEDVLKGIDL
-412 TVNAGETVAVVG
+412 KVNAGETVAVVG

-435 ILSRFYPVKREEGEI
+435 ILSRFYPVRRDEGEI

-488 YNHLDVTDEKAI
+488 YNHVDATDEKAI

-519 DTFLS
+519 DTYLS

-537 ISFARAIV
+537 LSFARAIV
-545 NDPKILI
+545 DDPKILI

-576 EGRTAIVIAH
+576 QGRTAIVIAH

-598 VLESGEV
+598 VLEEGEV
-605 VEVGNHQELMDK
+605 VEVGKHQELMDK

>member
-6 GGMSASRGQADEE
+6 GGMSAARGQADEE
-19 FFGSVYDQKVILRL
+19 FFGSAYDQRVILRL
-33 LPYIKPFLP
+33 APYIKPYAP
-42 LVIVSFVSM
+42 LVIVSLVSM
-51 LVYTL
+51 LIYTF

-64 IHWGIDHPIKDGL
+64 IQWGIDNPIKDGMEAFGRGDSL
-77 QTATDYKVS
+77 D
-86 ASQAG
+86 
-91 EETNLATLKELLS
+91 E
-104 PHIRLLNIL
+104 HIRLLNIL
-113 FVVFIINAI
+113 FAVFVINAL

-135 QKVGQGV
+135 QRVGQGV

-162 DKTEVGRLM
+162 DNTEVGRLM

-198 VGIVIALLVMDLEL
+198 VGIVIALLLMDLEL

-227 VTWQKYAKRSFSEI
+227 VSWQKYAKKSFTEI

-266 RQERNLEIFDEKN
+266 RQERNLEIFDDKN
-279 VAHRWSNVIA
+279 SAHRWSNVIA

-309 LALYF
+309 LALFF
-314 GSKLVGLEED
+314 GSRWVGLGEGE
-324 QLLPGVLVA
+324 LLPGVLVA
-333 FVMYVQRFFDPIRNL
+333 FVMYVQRFFDAIRNL

-373 ELIDIEDAI
+373 ELIDIEDAV
-382 EMPEIKGNIE
+382 EMPEIKGDVE
-392 FKDVSF
+392 FKNVRF
-398 RYVEGEDVLKGINL
+398 RYVEGEDVLKGIDL
-412 TVNAGETVAVVG
+412 KVSAGETVAVVG

-435 ILSRFYPVKREEGEI
+435 ILSRFYPVRRDEGEI

-488 YNHLDVTDEKAI
+488 YNHVDVTDEKAI

-519 DTFLS
+519 DTYLS

-537 ISFARAIV
+537 LSFARAIV
-545 NDPKILI
+545 DDPKILI

-576 EGRTAIVIAH
+576 LGRTAIVIAH

-598 VLESGEV
+598 VLEEGEV
-605 VEVGNHQELMDK
+605 VEVGKHQELMDK

>member
-6 GGMSASRGQADEE
+6 GGMSAARGQADEE

-33 LPYIKPFLP
+33 IPYIKPYTP
-42 LVIVSFVSM
+42 LVIVSLVSM
-51 LVYTL
+51 LIYTF

-64 IHWGIDHPIKDGL
+64 IQWGIDNPIKGGME
-77 QTATDYKVS
+77 AFGR
-86 ASQAG
+86 G
-91 EETNLATLKELLS
+91 ESLDE
-104 PHIRLLNIL
+104 HIRLLNIL
-113 FVVFIINAI
+113 FAVFVINAL

-135 QKVGQGV
+135 QRVGQGV

-162 DKTEVGRLM
+162 DNTEVGRLM

-198 VGIVIALLVMDLEL
+198 VGIVIALLLMDLEL
-212 GLITMAVLPVLMTIM
+212 GLITLAVLPVLITIM
-227 VTWQKYAKRSFSEI
+227 VAWQKFAKRSFTEI

-279 VAHRWSNVIA
+279 TAHRWSNVIA

-309 LALYF
+309 LALFF
-314 GSKLVGLEED
+314 GARWVGLGEGE
-324 QLLPGVLVA
+324 LLPGVLVA

-382 EMPEIKGNIE
+382 EMPEIKGDVE
-392 FKDVSF
+392 FKNVRF
-398 RYVEGEDVLKGINL
+398 RYVEGEDVLKGIDL
-412 TVNAGETVAVVG
+412 KVNAGETVAVVG

-435 ILSRFYPVKREEGEI
+435 ILSRFYPVRRDEGEI

-488 YNHLDVTDEKAI
+488 YNHVDATDEKAI

-519 DTFLS
+519 DTYLS

-537 ISFARAIV
+537 LSFARAIV
-545 NDPKILI
+545 DDPKILI

-576 EGRTAIVIAH
+576 QGRTAIVIAH

-598 VLESGEV
+598 VLEEGEV
-605 VEVGNHQELMDK
+605 VEVGKHQELMDK

>member
-6 GGMSASRGQADEE
+6 GGMSAARGQADEE

-33 LPYIKPFLP
+33 IPYIKPYTP
-42 LVIVSFVSM
+42 LVIVSLVSM
-51 LVYTL
+51 LIYTF

-64 IHWGIDHPIKDGL
+64 IQWGVDNPIKDGME
-77 QTATDYKVS
+77 AFGR
-86 ASQAG
+86 G
-91 EETNLATLKELLS
+91 ESLDE
-104 PHIRLLNIL
+104 HIRLLNIL
-113 FVVFIINAI
+113 FAVFVINAL

-135 QKVGQGV
+135 QRVGQGV

-162 DKTEVGRLM
+162 DNTEVGRLM

-198 VGIVIALLVMDLEL
+198 VGIVIALLLMDLEL
-212 GLITMAVLPVLMTIM
+212 GLITMAVLPILMTIM
-227 VTWQKYAKRSFSEI
+227 VTWQKYAKRSFTEI

-279 VAHRWSNVIA
+279 TAHRWSNVIA

-309 LALYF
+309 LALFF
-314 GSKLVGLEED
+314 GARWVGLGEGE
-324 QLLPGVLVA
+324 LLPGVLVA

-382 EMPEIKGNIE
+382 EMPEIKGDVE
-392 FKDVSF
+392 FKNVRF
-398 RYVEGEDVLKGINL
+398 RYVEGEDVLKGIDL
-412 TVNAGETVAVVG
+412 KVNAGETVAVVG

-435 ILSRFYPVKREEGEI
+435 ILSRFYPVRRDEGEI

-488 YNHLDVTDEKAI
+488 YNHVDATDEKAI

-519 DTFLS
+519 DTYLS

-537 ISFARAIV
+537 LSFARAIV
-545 NDPKILI
+545 DDPKILI

-576 EGRTAIVIAH
+576 QGRTAIVIAH

-598 VLESGEV
+598 VLEEGEV
-605 VEVGNHQELMDK
+605 VEVGKHQELMDK

>member
-6 GGMSASRGQADEE
+6 GGMSAARGQADEE

-33 LPYIKPFLP
+33 IPYIKPYTP
-42 LVIVSFVSM
+42 LVIVSLVSM
-51 LVYTL
+51 LIYTF

-64 IHWGIDHPIKDGL
+64 IQWGIDNPIKGGME
-77 QTATDYKVS
+77 AFGR
-86 ASQAG
+86 G
-91 EETNLATLKELLS
+91 ESLDE
-104 PHIRLLNIL
+104 HIRLLNIL
-113 FVVFIINAI
+113 FAVFVINAL

-135 QKVGQGV
+135 QRVGQGV

-162 DKTEVGRLM
+162 DNTEVGRLM

-198 VGIVIALLVMDLEL
+198 VGIVIALLLMDLEL
-212 GLITMAVLPVLMTIM
+212 GLITMAVLPILMTIM
-227 VTWQKYAKRSFSEI
+227 VTWQKYAKRSFTEI

-279 VAHRWSNVIA
+279 TAHRWSNVIA

-309 LALYF
+309 LALFF
-314 GSKLVGLEED
+314 GARWVGLGEGE
-324 QLLPGVLVA
+324 LLPGVLVA

-382 EMPEIKGNIE
+382 EMPEIKGDVE
-392 FKDVSF
+392 FKNVRF
-398 RYVEGEDVLKGINL
+398 RYVEGEDVLKGIDL
-412 TVNAGETVAVVG
+412 KVNAGETVAVVG

-435 ILSRFYPVKREEGEI
+435 ILSRFYPVRRDEGEI

-488 YNHLDVTDEKAI
+488 YNHVDATDEKAI

-519 DTFLS
+519 DTYLS

-537 ISFARAIV
+537 LSFARAIV
-545 NDPKILI
+545 DDPKILI

-576 EGRTAIVIAH
+576 QGRTAIVIAH

-598 VLESGEV
+598 VLEEGEV
-605 VEVGNHQELMDK
+605 VEVGKHQELMDK

-623 LYNMNFQSIEDL
+623 LYNLNFQSIEDL

>member
-33 LPYIKPFLP
+33 IPYIKPYTS
-42 LVIVSFVSM
+42 LVIISLVSM
-51 LVYTL
+51 LVYTF

-64 IHWGIDHPIKDGL
+64 IQWGVDNPIREGME
-77 QTATDYKVS
+77 AFGR
-86 ASQAG
+86 G
-91 EETNLATLKELLS
+91 ESLDE
-104 PHIRLLNIL
+104 HVRLLNIL
-113 FVVFIINAI
+113 FAVFVINAL

-135 QKVGQGV
+135 QRVGQGV

-162 DKTEVGRLM
+162 DNTEVGRLM

-198 VGIVIALLVMDLEL
+198 VGIVIALLLMDLEL
-212 GLITMAVLPVLMTIM
+212 GLITMAVLPILMTIM
-227 VTWQKYAKRSFSEI
+227 VTWQKYAKRSFTEI

-279 VAHRWSNVIA
+279 TAHRWSNVIA

-309 LALYF
+309 LALFF
-314 GSKLVGLEED
+314 GARWVGLGEGE
-324 QLLPGVLVA
+324 LLPGVLVA

-382 EMPEIKGNIE
+382 EMPEIKGDVE
-392 FKDVSF
+392 FKNVRF
-398 RYVEGEDVLKGINL
+398 RYVEGEDVLKGIDL
-412 TVNAGETVAVVG
+412 KVNAGETVAVVG

-435 ILSRFYPVKREEGEI
+435 ILSRFYPVRRDEGEI

-488 YNHLDVTDEKAI
+488 YNHVDATDEKAI

-519 DTFLS
+519 DTYLS

-545 NDPKILI
+545 DDPKILI

-576 EGRTAIVIAH
+576 QGRTAIVIAH
-586 RLSTIRGADKIV
+586 RLSTIRGADKII
-598 VLESGEV
+598 VLEEGEV
-605 VEVGNHQELMDK
+605 VEVGKHQDLMDK